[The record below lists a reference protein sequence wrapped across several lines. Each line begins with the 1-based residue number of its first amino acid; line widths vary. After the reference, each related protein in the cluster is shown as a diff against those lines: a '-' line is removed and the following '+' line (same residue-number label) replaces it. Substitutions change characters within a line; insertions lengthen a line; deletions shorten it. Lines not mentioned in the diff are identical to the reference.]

1 MDEDDELLTAVRQT
15 SEAAKKNH
23 KGGTK
28 GVSQT

>member
-23 KGGTK
+23 KSGTK
-28 GVSQT
+28 GVS